1 MNLTKLPVSELL
13 EKLVQQHTSDK
24 ITFNDI
30 RNALKESGFCL
41 LMIMFAFPAALPLPY
56 PPGFTTILG
65 IPLAL
70 FAIQM
75 LLNVSSPWLPKWLE
89 KKSIS
94 YSLLQMVVARAVPLL
109 HKAEKYIKPR
119 FSFTD
124 TALGE
129 KLVALFFLI
138 CAIMISLPV
147 PFGHMIPGLAVLV
160 MALGMLDHDGVTVAV
175 GMALTMVGL
184 IADIIIVTIEWK
196 ALVDLFWFVD
206 SHARQL

>member
-1 MNLTKLPVSELL
+1 MNSTKLPVSELL
-13 EKLVQQHTSDK
+13 EKLVQQHTSPK

-41 LMIMFAFPAALPLPY
+41 LMIIFGFPAALPLPY
-56 PPGFTTILG
+56 PPGFTTLLG

-75 LLNVSSPWLPKWLE
+75 LLNVSSPWLPNWLE

-94 YSLLQMVVARAVPLL
+94 YNLLQMVVARAVPLL

-124 TALGE
+124 TLLGE
-129 KLVALFFLI
+129 KLVALFFLA
-138 CAIMISLPV
+138 CAIMISLPI
-147 PFGHMIPGLAVLV
+147 PFGHMVPGIAVLL
-160 MALGMLDHDGVTVAV
+160 MALGMLDRDGVTVMA
-175 GMALTMVGL
+175 GMALTVVGL
-184 IADIIIVTIEWK
+184 IADIVIVAIEWE